1 MKKRH
6 IVFTITFSAI
16 ILIAIFSLIP
26 GSTTTG
32 KAHSSETSQVVLI
45 LFSDENKLAKERVYY
60 NAIQH
65 LQMNHHF
72 SFHEFIF
79 KESTDRR
86 SVSYYDVDIDTFP
99 CLLIYKGEEE
109 ILRLSG
115 KQDFDQVV
123 REIRQSTK

>member
-1 MKKRH
+1 MKQRH
-6 IVFTITFSAI
+6 IVFTISFSAI

-32 KAHSSETSQVVLI
+32 KSHSSESSQIVLI

-65 LQMNHHF
+65 LQTNDLF

-86 SVSYYDVDIDTFP
+86 SVSYYDVDVDTFP

-109 ILRLSG
+109 VLRLSG
-115 KQDFDQVV
+115 KQEFEQVV
-123 REIRQSTK
+123 RDIHQSIK